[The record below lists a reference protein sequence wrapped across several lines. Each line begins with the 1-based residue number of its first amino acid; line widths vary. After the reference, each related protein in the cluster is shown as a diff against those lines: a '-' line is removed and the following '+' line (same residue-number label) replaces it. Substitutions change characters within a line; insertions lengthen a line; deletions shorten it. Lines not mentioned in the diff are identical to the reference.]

1 MQDIRDHVRNDL
13 EQLTIEALSNKIS
26 NTLSIINTGKKI
38 TPGVAKNIT
47 FLWDEERTNFD
58 TPHGKAVV
66 RFRKTFL
73 IKINNRAKMLEMPVF
88 KLWEDAIEVM
98 TCDIDNPFLG
108 DIRDV
113 SKLSLLSE
121 GIYVGEL
128 RNGIPHGNGRMVF
141 REEWSFYKG
150 MWKHGVRH
158 GFGTMV
164 SKCGKKRDIYTGE
177 WKNGKKHGKG
187 KLIHVGTLD
196 PYDSNTVRDFCYLY
210 DGDWKNDKKYGM
222 GKIIEYAHITCT
234 DVVKNPIRTV
244 YEGYWDSVYHGKGKL
259 LYSWGDIYTGD
270 FLYGERCGTGKVI
283 YYDDEKDD
291 WYEGKW
297 ETDVEYGHGKK
308 MFKNGDFYE
317 GEYYNFGAT
326 DQKNYFTS
334 HGVFYDYWYKG
345 KMTYANGDV
354 YVGKF
359 YYHLRWGDGK
369 MTFIHDGSVYNGSW
383 SNNKMHGKG
392 AFIYS
397 DGTVDEGIWCRGVRD
412 DDASIK
418 SFDSELDQASDP
430 DLSEN
435 SFTDDSDI
443 PVEKS
448 EMCPSC
454 KTLTAS
460 FIKSF
465 PNPNVMCVCCRDEF
479 CPIYCTMLCGHFI
492 CEECKDTYYGDNIP
506 DIGVLSLND

>member
-47 FLWDEERTNFD
+47 FLWDEESTNFD

-177 WKNGKKHGKG
+177 WKNGKK
-187 KLIHVGTLD
+187 
-196 PYDSNTVRDFCYLY
+196 
-210 DGDWKNDKKYGM
+210 
-222 GKIIEYAHITCT
+222 
-234 DVVKNPIRTV
+234 
-244 YEGYWDSVYHGKGKL
+244 
-259 LYSWGDIYTGD
+259 
-270 FLYGERCGTGKVI
+270 
-283 YYDDEKDD
+283 
-291 WYEGKW
+291 
-297 ETDVEYGHGKK
+297 
-308 MFKNGDFYE
+308 
-317 GEYYNFGAT
+317 
-326 DQKNYFTS
+326 
-334 HGVFYDYWYKG
+334 
-345 KMTYANGDV
+345 
-354 YVGKF
+354 
-359 YYHLRWGDGK
+359 
-369 MTFIHDGSVYNGSW
+369 
-383 SNNKMHGKG
+383 
-392 AFIYS
+392 
-397 DGTVDEGIWCRGVRD
+397 
-412 DDASIK
+412 
-418 SFDSELDQASDP
+418 
-430 DLSEN
+430 
-435 SFTDDSDI
+435 
-443 PVEKS
+443 
-448 EMCPSC
+448 
-454 KTLTAS
+454 
-460 FIKSF
+460 
-465 PNPNVMCVCCRDEF
+465 
-479 CPIYCTMLCGHFI
+479 
-492 CEECKDTYYGDNIP
+492 
-506 DIGVLSLND
+506 